1 MAKTNTYK
9 ITDANSQRIAK
20 RFTVGGKSQT
30 IIFEDKRGNHI
41 LTYTTKVKSEQTAI
55 QESKYFEEGM
65 IELLKSEGTD
75 DEEESSRNSE
85 AAEKERLAAEE
96 RAQAEAAEKERLA
109 AEERKQAEAAEKERQ
124 EAEESAKAEAAEKER
139 LEAEAANKGTNE
151 PKVYALVKT
160 LQDAKA
166 VLISDFG
173 VKVNALAKPANIR
186 NKAAEL
192 GVEFPNLPAD
202 EA

>member
-1 MAKTNTYK
+1 MKRYVMKTIGMEHTTPIPTGNGNIGITFKKLSSNDTEAVFETSILSLIDAIEKSNQFKSGK
-9 ITDANSQRIAK
+9 ITLE
-20 RFTVGGKSQT
+20 GGVSD
-30 IIFEDKRGNHI
+30 EA
-41 LTYTTKVKSEQTAI
+41 L
-55 QESKYFEEGM
+55 SKAE
-65 IELLKSEGTD
+65 
-75 DEEESSRNSE
+75 SE

-96 RAQAEAAEKERLA
+96 SAKAEAAEKERLA
-109 AEERKQAEAAEKERQ
+109 AEESAKAEAAEKERL
-124 EAEESAKAEAAEKER
+124 EAEESAKTEAAEKER